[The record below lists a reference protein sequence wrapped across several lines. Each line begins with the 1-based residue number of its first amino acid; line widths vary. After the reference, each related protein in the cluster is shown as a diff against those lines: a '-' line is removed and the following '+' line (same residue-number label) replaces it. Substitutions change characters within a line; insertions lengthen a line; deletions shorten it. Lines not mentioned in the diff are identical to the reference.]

1 MRQHPLEPWE
11 EAQIDD
17 ETDQLYRLA
26 DRWAYLA
33 LGLLVLMA
41 AGIWWVS

>member
-1 MRQHPLEPWE
+1 MRQHQIEPWE

-17 ETDQLYRLA
+17 ETDHLYRLA
-26 DRWAYLA
+26 NRWAYWA
-33 LGLLVLMA
+33 LGLLVALA

>member
-17 ETDQLYRLA
+17 EQEREYRLS
-26 DRWAYLA
+26 DRLAYGLLGVALLA
-33 LGLLVLMA
+33 L
-41 AGIWWVS
+41 AGWVWG